1 MTAIHSFFNLLRTEG
16 GAVWLEQRSIRLS
29 TPRKLQNEET
39 AQFIRDN
46 KEHII
51 AVLREN
57 RISSAIRFRDT
68 PVLQDSRHTKPS
80 ETFKLVKPY
89 HPKRNGRLPYLVFIH
104 PGHGGWEVYQ
114 SVADLLGEDFN
125 CIGIDNYNRQH
136 TEKILSL
143 TELAAVY
150 LSALADKKWLKEPV
164 NLLGWSLGGHIALEM
179 AALLEKSGYRHI
191 NIFLLDTFLPG
202 PPAKYKRNAA
212 REREAREI
220 AGMAEAAESEEE
232 KMAVTFEAAYWLS
245 SIPVSRFLKYT
256 SVILFRAAGMPNS
269 RHPKTG
275 IAKKRSG
282 KLPQNHVDEAAATVL
297 TIELDC
303 GHYDILET
311 NSELIAEYILSFE

>member
-1 MTAIHSFFNLLRTEG
+1 MTGIHSFFNLLRTEG

-46 KEHII
+46 KEQII

-57 RISSAIRFRDT
+57 SISSEERFRDT
-68 PVLQDSRHTKPS
+68 PVLQDSRHTKQP
-80 ETFKLVKPY
+80 EKFELVKPY

-114 SVADLLGEDFN
+114 SVADMLGADFN
-125 CIGIDNYNRQH
+125 CIGIDNYNRHH

-143 TELAAVY
+143 TELASVY

-179 AALLEKSGYRHI
+179 AAFLEKMGYRHI

-202 PPAKYKRNAA
+202 PPVKYKRNLAQEWEAQEIIEMAA
-212 REREAREI
+212 N
-220 AGMAEAAESEEE
+220 AASEEE
-232 KMAVTFEAAYWLS
+232 KLAVTFEAEYWLS

-256 SVILFRAAGMPNS
+256 SVILFRAAGLQKSPHQKAGPS
-269 RHPKTG
+269 
-275 IAKKRSG
+275 KKRAG

-297 TIELDC
+297 TIDLDC

-311 NSELIAEYILSFE
+311 SSEMIAEYILSFD